1 MSEIVE
7 TMARMER
14 LELTMIEQISRLTE
28 AMNDLR
34 VAVTQQTEKLMS
46 FQELTNEK
54 LNGIKEDHSRA
65 NARIDRHE
73 NEITI
78 IKDLITAIRGARDG
92 AKMMAWL
99 GWTIILGLAMIIG
112 WLFKFGAVLLGH

>member
-1 MSEIVE
+1 MEEIKQPM
-7 TMARMER
+7 TRMEG
-14 LELTMIEQISRLTE
+14 LERTMIEQISKLTE

-46 FQELTNEK
+46 FQDLTNEK

-65 NARIDRHE
+65 TARIDRHE

-78 IKDLITAIRGARDG
+78 MKELITTIKGARDG
-92 AKMMAWL
+92 AKLMAWL
-99 GWTIILGLAMIIG
+99 GWTVLLGLAMIIG